1 MTRVVHGSSRSS
13 AAFRTREEV
22 GKATAFFIYP
32 TFSSLSLPY
41 LERRCLCI
49 QIPIT
54 RSTSFGS
61 SLAFFLASLRER
73 VALTS
78 PTLSLSLWA
87 RTSLLFLHQCVPPV
101 AQYEHAG
108 GGEQPHQTLA

>member
-78 PTLSLSLWA
+78 PTLSLSLSGHA
-87 RTSLLFLHQCVPPV
+87 LLFCFFISAFPQSLNTN
-101 AQYEHAG
+101 
-108 GGEQPHQTLA
+108 TLEGASSRIKH